1 MNMDK
6 TTEKMQQFFAQ
17 IRKNLLV
24 FAQDESLLQNI
35 QDALQSSIQ
44 RLVIYKTAQECQ
56 NGLRNLNFHQVI
68 LEDCPAGRQVLTE
81 INNWTGEKRR
91 FAHVV
96 FIGDKA
102 KSFDSKAAFLL
113 GVDSYL
119 HKNSIK
125 QLEKYFEQSQKQ
137 FLFRNRPWIQEGD
150 FF

>member
-1 MNMDK
+1 MDK
-6 TTEKMQQFFAQ
+6 TTEKMQLFFAQ

-24 FAQDESLLQNI
+24 FAEDEILQQNI
-35 QDALQSSIQ
+35 QAALQSSVQ
-44 RLVIYKTAQECQ
+44 RLIIYKTPEESR
-56 NGLRNLNFHQVI
+56 NGLRSLDFHQII
-68 LEDCPAGRQVLTE
+68 LEDCPAGHQVLTE

-91 FAHVV
+91 FIHTV

-102 KSFDSKAAFLL
+102 RSFDSKAAFLL
-113 GVDSYL
+113 GVDNYL
-119 HKNSIK
+119 HKSSIK